1 MNKITTNGNSK
12 MSQEIAVNTMP
23 EEFREIAT
31 ILQLDAQLL
40 GDYSVKAV
48 NGRQLQEG
56 LGNVK
61 KHTDWAQ
68 QQVSALSLVQGKDYE
83 ILSDLSFPS
92 EGSSKSRVQTVITY
106 CFTVDAAKTIA
117 MISKSSNG
125 ATVRNYFLHMEKVA
139 QSAYRGELPR
149 QISVDAGTEERAAYQ
164 MDYLSRAMQSAM
176 AAGGWSEGYRQ
187 KQVFQIAEEV
197 DRRHGTTLK
206 GMLPPPSVALPGA
219 EEEIDPTKGFHAMY
233 KQIGGEVL
241 SKDKLLESISAS
253 GISWDQLMLHA
264 GYVEEVKASFRKARR
279 SGLKRSPKCPSEWAT
294 QQEMTSGYCAG
305 QPKII
310 AWHVDMIPNHVRI
323 ELKELAERLGK
334 KK

>member
-1 MNKITTNGNSK
+1 MNQITTTN
-12 MSQEIAVNTMP
+12 NTLP
-23 EEFREIAT
+23 EEFREIAG

-56 LGNVK
+56 LGSTSN
-61 KHTDWAQ
+61 HTKWGGDQ
-68 QQVSALSLVQGKDYE
+68 IRRCNLRQGKDFE
-83 ILSDLSFPS
+83 VISQLGKNPDLGGRP
-92 EGSSKSRVQTVITY
+92 ELTY
-106 CFTVDAAKTIA
+106 IFTVDAAKKVA
-117 MISKSSNG
+117 GKSNS
-125 ATVRNYFLHMEKVA
+125 VKSDMVWEYLLHMEKVA
-139 QSAYRGELPR
+139 QEAYRGELPR
-149 QISVDAGTEERAAYQ
+149 QIPMYAGSEERAAYQ

-197 DRRHGTTLK
+197 DRRHGTALK
-206 GMLPPPSVALPGA
+206 SMLPQPSVALPGSI
-219 EEEIDPTKGFHAMY
+219 EEIDPTKGFHAMY

-279 SGLKRSPKCPSEWAT
+279 SGLKRSSTCPSEWAT

-310 AWHVDMIPNHVRI
+310 AWHVDMIPNNVRL

-334 KK
+334 KKQTF

>member
-1 MNKITTNGNSK
+1 MNKITTTN
-12 MSQEIAVNTMP
+12 NTLP
-23 EEFREIAT
+23 EEFQEIAT

-56 LGNVK
+56 LGSTSN
-61 KHTDWAQ
+61 HTKWGGD
-68 QQVSALSLVQGKDYE
+68 QVRRCNLRQGKDFE
-83 ILSDLSFPS
+83 VISQLGKNPDLGGRP
-92 EGSSKSRVQTVITY
+92 ELTY
-106 CFTVDAAKTIA
+106 IFTVDAAKKVA
-117 MISKSSNG
+117 GKSNS
-125 ATVRNYFLHMEKVA
+125 VKSDMVWEYLLHMEKVA
-139 QSAYRGELPR
+139 QEAYRGELPR
-149 QISVDAGTEERAAYQ
+149 QIPMYAGSEERAAYQ

-197 DRRHGTTLK
+197 DRRHGTALK
-206 GMLPPPSVALPGA
+206 SMLPQPSVALPGSI
-219 EEEIDPTKGFHAMY
+219 EEIDPTKGFHAMY

-279 SGLKRSPKCPSEWAT
+279 SGLKRSSTCPSEWAT

-310 AWHVDMIPNHVRI
+310 AWHVDMIPNNVRL

-334 KK
+334 KKQTF

>member
-1 MNKITTNGNSK
+1 MNHISTTN
-12 MSQEIAVNTMP
+12 NTLP
-23 EEFREIAT
+23 EEFQEIAT

-48 NGRQLQEG
+48 NGRNLQSA
-56 LGNVK
+56 LGNSR

-68 QQVSALSLVQGKDYE
+68 QQVSSLSLEQGKDYE

-92 EGSSKSRVQTVITY
+92 KGSSKSRAQTILTY
-106 CFTVDAAKTIA
+106 CFTIDAAKTLA
-117 MISKSSNG
+117 MVSKSQNG
-125 ATVRNYFLHMEKVA
+125 AKVRGYFLHMEKVA
-139 QSAYRGELPR
+139 QWAYRGETPGLLP
-149 QISVDAGTEERAAYQ
+149 DGAGIEEQAAHQ
-164 MDYLSRAMQSAM
+164 MGYLSRALQAAM
-176 AAGGWSEGYRQ
+176 LAGGWSDGYRQ
-187 KQVFQIAEEV
+187 KQVYQIAEEV
-197 DRRHGTTLK
+197 DRRHGTTIK
-206 GMLPPPSVALPGA
+206 GMLPKPSVALPGDQ
-219 EEEIDPTKGFHAMY
+219 EEIDPAKGFHAMY

-294 QQEMTSGYCAG
+294 QQEMTSGYCSG

-310 AWHVDMIPNHVRI
+310 AWHVDMIPNHIRL